1 MGNAKD
7 DKDTLASAVD
17 LRSRAEKLLKTKV
30 PDAGFSLVEG
40 EALRLLHEL
49 QVHQIELE
57 LQNAELI
64 QARDEMESALE
75 KYTDL
80 YDFAPVAYFTLDHGG
95 NIRAANLTAASLIRI
110 ERTLLLGARFSLFV
124 VNEHRQLFS
133 EFLEKVFVSLRKESC
148 EVMLTTKGESPLYVQ
163 IEAIILGAGQ
173 ECRVAV
179 IDITR
184 RKQAEKALL
193 DLNAELEKRVEHR
206 TRELQETQ
214 KQYVHAEKLSAI
226 GRLSASIAHEFNNPL
241 QGILAILNSLKKLA
255 ILEEEDRE
263 LLGLAISE
271 GNRMKDLIRS
281 LQDFNRPSSGRQV
294 IMDVHVV
301 LNSLLLLHKSDFKG
315 RRISVVL
322 DYSKELPQIIVVPD
336 QIKQVFLNLLAN
348 AADACDKSGGMIT
361 VSTWQENDR
370 VAVAIKD
377 NCMGIKPEQMEHIF
391 RPFYTTKSEVKGT
404 GLGLSVSY
412 GIVKKHH
419 GEIRVESQPGEGAT
433 FTVLLP
439 IKGVQE
445 AASTTDRS

>member
-1 MGNAKD
+1 MGKAK
-7 DKDTLASAVD
+7 DKDTLTFAAD
-17 LRSRAEKLLKTKV
+17 LRRRAEKLLKTKV
-30 PDAGFSLVEG
+30 PDAGFSLMDG

-49 QVHQIELE
+49 QVHQVELE
-57 LQNAELI
+57 LQNAELT
-64 QARDEMESALE
+64 QARDEMESTLE

-80 YDFAPVAYFTLDHGG
+80 YDFAPVAYFTLDHVG
-95 NIRAANLTAASLIRI
+95 NIRAANLTAATLFRI
-110 ERTLLLGARFSLFV
+110 ERSLLIGARFSLFV

-133 EFLEKVFVSLRKESC
+133 EFFEKVFVSLSKESC
-148 EVMLTTKGESPLYVQ
+148 EVMLITKGESPLYVQ

-214 KQYVHAEKLSAI
+214 KQYLHSEKLSAI

-241 QGILAILNSLKKLA
+241 QGILSILNGVKRRWTM
-255 ILEEEDRE
+255 LEEEDRE

-271 GNRMKDLIRS
+271 GNRMKDLISS
-281 LQDFNRPSSGRQV
+281 LQDFNRPSSDRQA
-294 IMDVHVV
+294 IMDIHMV

-315 RRISVVL
+315 KRISVVL
-322 DYSKELPQIIVVPD
+322 DYAKELPQIFAVPD
-336 QIKQVFLNLLAN
+336 QIKQVFLNLLTN
-348 AADACDKSGGMIT
+348 AAEACFKSGGVIK

-391 RPFYTTKSEVKGT
+391 RPFYTTKPEVKGT

-439 IKGVQE
+439 IKGARE
-445 AASTTDRS
+445 AASTTDR